1 MPSLSGEQIQSQ
13 LTKFAR
19 AWGKYQGTERAEA
32 QTFLNELFAA
42 YGQDRREA
50 GALLEDPQTDG
61 GIVDLLYPGVA
72 IIEMKAPGQA
82 SRLATHRDQALRYWH
97 HSDDPSQG
105 RPATPYVVLCAFQRF
120 EVWEPGK
127 FPSAPRDSFN
137 LDELADRYEA
147 LLFLAGQQP
156 LFLAHRRH
164 LTTGAA
170 EKVAALNAA
179 LSDRHAADPSVIR
192 RFLLQA
198 VWCLFAEGLG
208 LLPHEPFSQIV
219 AALMADPTRSSAAEL
234 GHLFTVLNLA
244 TDQQGPR
251 GGLYT
256 GAPYVNG
263 GLFAEPARI
272 HLEPMELSILAEVA
286 AFNWR
291 DVDPTIFGALMEDCL
306 GRERRWELGAHYTYE
321 ADIMRIVRPSI
332 VEPWAER
339 IEGASSISGVAEAL
353 GDLCKLRVLDPA
365 CGCGNFL
372 YVAYREIRGL
382 EQMAKQRIRDLAT
395 AAGVAPPANLPSFPI
410 SNIHGVEIDEFAV
423 LIARLTL
430 WMGHKLV
437 TDQYGLVEPVLPLV
451 DLSGIR
457 AGDALV
463 LEWPEV
469 DVIIGNPPFNGAQH
483 LRAALGADYLTWLQK
498 TFGCGVKDLCVYW
511 FRKAAD
517 HLPPGGRAGLVG
529 TNSISQNRARGA
541 SLDYVVQH
549 GGVITSAISS
559 EVWPGD
565 ASVHVSIVN
574 WVKEPE
580 TSPEAFMLDDKLVP
594 GGIDT
599 SLRPMDQA
607 PRPQRLD
614 ANLGRAFQGP
624 IPVGKGFVL
633 TPDEARQ
640 LLADGRAPYEQ
651 VVRPYLIGDD
661 IANDVTQC
669 PSRWIIDF
677 GWMTLEQAQRFPRAL
692 QIVEERVRSERATNR
707 QPARAANWW
716 RFGAPAPEMRLALV
730 GLPRYL
736 AGTATGKR
744 LLLTWCD
751 PGWCPSN
758 LTNVFAFDDDFTFG
772 LLSST
777 AHLAWARRWSSTLED
792 RLRYTPTTVFST
804 FPWPYPA
811 DPVWREEVAALAVGL
826 AALRSKLC
834 QEADVGLTRI
844 YNTMDAGGH
853 RDLADLHVRL
863 DRAVARC
870 YGWPEAI
877 AQDHEA
883 LVKRLAYRNAEIT
896 AGAEYIPFPPLQGPV
911 SEAAI
916 ELTIHDFM

>member
-1 MPSLSGEQIQSQ
+1 MASLSGEQIQSQ
-13 LTKFAR
+13 LGTFAKSW
-19 AWGKYQGTERAEA
+19 AKYQGTERAEA

-50 GALLEDPQTDG
+50 GALFEDPQTDG

-72 IIEMKAPGQA
+72 IIEMKAPSQA
-82 SRLATHRDQALRYWH
+82 SRLEAHREQALRYWH
-97 HSDDPSQG
+97 HSDSPEEG

-127 FPSAPRDSFN
+127 FPSAPRDTFN

-147 LLFLAGQQP
+147 LLFLARQQP
-156 LFLAHRRH
+156 LFLAHRRQ

-179 LSDRHAADPSVIR
+179 LSDRHAADPSDIR
-192 RFLLQA
+192 RFLLQS

-219 AALMADPTRSSAAEL
+219 AALIADTTRSSAAEL

-272 HLEPMELSILAEVA
+272 HLEPTELSILAEVA
-286 AFNWR
+286 AFDWR

-306 GRERRWELGAHYTYE
+306 GRDRRWELGAHYTYE

-332 VEPWAER
+332 VEPWTAR
-339 IEGASSISGVAEAL
+339 IASEASISGAAQAL
-353 GDLCKLRVLDPA
+353 EDLCKLRVLDPA

-372 YVAYREIRGL
+372 YVAYREIRRL
-382 EQMAKQRIRDLAT
+382 EHIAKQRIRDLSR

-410 SNIHGVEIDEFAV
+410 SNIHGIEIDEFAV

-483 LRAALGADYLTWLQK
+483 LRSALGDDYLTWLKK

-517 HLPPGGRAGLVG
+517 HLPRGGRAGFVG

-541 SLDYVVQH
+541 SLDYVVQR

-565 ASVHVSIVN
+565 AKVHVSIVN
-574 WVKEPE
+574 WVKNPP
-580 TSPEAFMLDDKLVP
+580 TPPATFTLDDRPVP
-594 GGIDT
+594 VGIDT
-599 SLRPMDQA
+599 SLA
-607 PRPQRLD
+607 PLGKTPAPKVLG

-624 IPVGKGFVL
+624 IPVGDGFVL
-633 TPDEARQ
+633 TPELAHA
-640 LLADGRAPYEQ
+640 LLADGSAPYDR
-651 VVRPYLIGDD
+651 VVRPYIVGED
-661 IANDVTQC
+661 IANEPSQQ

-677 GWMTLEQAQRFPRAL
+677 AFMALEEAAQLPRAL
-692 QIVEERVRSERATNR
+692 QIVEERVRPERARNR
-707 QPARAANWW
+707 DVRFRRDWW
-716 RFGAPAPEMRLALV
+716 LFGRPRGEMRKALAGLRRFLV
-730 GLPRYL
+730 
-736 AGTATGKR
+736 GTATGKR
-744 LLLTWCD
+744 LFLCWAE
-751 PGWCPSN
+751 PSWCPSN
-758 LTNVFAFDDDFTFG
+758 ATNVFAFDDDFTFG
-772 LLSST
+772 LLSSA
-777 AHLAWARRWSSTLED
+777 AHLAWAQRWSSTMKSD
-792 RLRYTPTTVFST
+792 LRYTPTTVFST
-804 FPWPYPA
+804 FPWPYPV
-811 DPVWREEVAALAVGL
+811 DPSAREEVSTLAADL

-834 QEADVGLTRI
+834 REAGVGLTRL
-844 YNTMDAGGH
+844 YNTMDAGGY
-853 RDLADLHVRL
+853 RDLADLHLRL
-863 DRAVARC
+863 DRTVVRC

-883 LVKRLAYRNAEIT
+883 LVERLAYRNAEIA
-896 AGAEYIPFPPLQGPV
+896 AGADYIPFPPLLGPM
-911 SEAAI
+911 SDAAI
-916 ELTIHDFM
+916 ELTLHDFM